1 MQPLSL
7 IIQAQLSAH
16 SKNKNKNKTKFQSP
30 LCRLILSALYFTKSI
45 KYDRFLYI
53 HYFFNSAGLSPALSA
68 FISQR

>member
-16 SKNKNKNKTKFQSP
+16 SKNKTKFQSP

-45 KYDRFLYI
+45 KYDLFLYI
-53 HYFFNSAGLSPALSA
+53 HYLFNSVGLIQLV
-68 FISQR
+68 